1 MFLNSRYQY
10 LLLGLCIVAP
20 KSIIEVGLARGI
32 RAFQMIQLAK
42 KYNPDVKY
50 TGYDVFD
57 TKDSE
62 WHKLVGNGKKVEAK
76 LVIEKKLKTL
86 TNNLNLIQ
94 GMTSD
99 TLWPHPNKADYVWL
113 DGDHRLISIKKDYE
127 SLKESK
133 VIVFDDYYSTGEHD
147 GFHIEKY
154 GCNKIV
160 EDFDEN
166 QIFITPETKELP
178 NIRIVFWS
186 KDISLINK
194 LKSCLTNRDEI
205 KKYL

>member
-1 MFLNSRYQY
+1 M
-10 LLLGLCIVAP
+10 CVVAP

-57 TKDSE
+57 TKDSK

-76 LVIEKKLKTL
+76 LIIEKKLKTL

-94 GMTSD
+94 GMMSD

-133 VIVFDDYYSTGEHD
+133 VIVFDDYYRTGEHD
-147 GFHIEKY
+147 SFHIKKY

-186 KDISLINK
+186 KDILLINK